1 MPKAIVVEDDQLEHA
16 VRVARVSSAE
26 NGTRDAALLLA
37 CFGTGMT
44 VTELCLLRVSDY
56 LAEDGS
62 VLRDSLVR
70 AKIAYNGKTRPLCWT
85 NKKLTNAIDAHLAER
100 LERWHGVS
108 SRKAAYRGL
117 DPASPLFVS
126 GRTGEGLKLSAKH
139 RDGRT
144 YYSATQLSRLFTRLF
159 EQAGIEGASA
169 QSGRR
174 TLAVKLKRR
183 GIDLRHISEIL
194 GIESLEAVKKLCAG
208 DPARLGDIVK
218 RVL

>member
-16 VRVARVSSAE
+16 VRVARVSSQE
-26 NGTRDAALLLA
+26 NGIRDAALLLA

-44 VTELCLLRVSDY
+44 VTELCRLKVSDY
-56 LAEDGS
+56 LGEDGG

-70 AKIAYNGKTRPLCWT
+70 AEIAYNHKPRPLCWT
-85 NKKLTNAIDAHLAER
+85 NKKLTNAVDAHLVER
-100 LERWHGVS
+100 LVRGHGVTT
-108 SRKAAYRGL
+108 RKAAYRGL
-117 DPASPLFVS
+117 DPDSPLFVS
-126 GRTGEGLKLSAKH
+126 GRTGEGLKISAKR
-139 RDGRT
+139 RDGKT

-159 EQAGIEGASA
+159 DQAGVEGASA

-194 GIESLEAVKKLCAG
+194 GIESLEAVKRLCAG
-208 DPARLGDIVK
+208 DPARLGDIV
-218 RVL
+218 RRII

>member
-16 VRVARVSSAE
+16 VRVAKVSSRE
-26 NGTRDAALLLA
+26 NGTRDAALLLT

-44 VTELCLLRVSDY
+44 VTEISRLKVSDY
-56 LAEDGS
+56 LAENGQ

-70 AKIAYNGKTRPLCWT
+70 PEIAYNHKARPLCWT

-100 LERWHGVS
+100 VERGHGVS
-108 SRKAAYRGL
+108 TRKAAYRGL
-117 DPASPLFVS
+117 DPESPLFVS
-126 GRTGEGLKLSAKH
+126 GRTGEGLKISAKR
-139 RDGRT
+139 RDGKT
-144 YYSATQLSRLFTRLF
+144 YYSATQLSRIFSKLF

-174 TLAVKLKRR
+174 TLAVKLRRR

-208 DPARLGDIVK
+208 DPARLGDIV
-218 RVL
+218 RRII

>member
-1 MPKAIVVEDDQLEHA
+1 M
-16 VRVARVSSAE
+16 
-26 NGTRDAALLLA
+26 
-37 CFGTGMT
+37 
-44 VTELCLLRVSDY
+44 
-56 LAEDGS
+56 
-62 VLRDSLVR
+62 
-70 AKIAYNGKTRPLCWT
+70 
-85 NKKLTNAIDAHLAER
+85 TNAIDAHLVER
-100 LERWHGVS
+100 LERGHGVS

-126 GRTGEGLKLSAKH
+126 GRTGEGLKLSTKH
-139 RDGRT
+139 REGKT

-208 DPARLGDIVK
+208 DPARLGDIV
-218 RVL
+218 RRIL